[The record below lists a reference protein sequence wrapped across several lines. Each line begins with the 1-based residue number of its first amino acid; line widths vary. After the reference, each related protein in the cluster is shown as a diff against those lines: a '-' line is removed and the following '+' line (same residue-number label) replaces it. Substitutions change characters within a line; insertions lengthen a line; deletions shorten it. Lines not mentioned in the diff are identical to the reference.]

1 MRNHRDLDVWKVSME
16 LVRDVY
22 ALTREYP
29 REELYALTSQVRR
42 SAVSI
47 PSNIAE
53 GAARN
58 SKREFTQF
66 LYIALGSCAELE
78 TQLLIAR
85 DLGYASSEA
94 IFQKLDR
101 IRYML
106 LGLIRSIQRT
116 GVTK

>member
-1 MRNHRDLDVWKVSME
+1 MRSHRDLDVWNLSMD

-22 ALTREYP
+22 TLTRDYP
-29 REELYALTSQVRR
+29 REEMYALAAQIRR
-42 SAVSI
+42 SVVSI

-58 SKREFTQF
+58 GKKEFVRF

-85 DLGYASSEA
+85 DLGYPSSEEV
-94 IFQKLDR
+94 FQKLDR

-106 LGLIRSIQRT
+106 LGLIRSVQKT
-116 GVTK
+116 